1 MYNPN
6 ADLTG
11 NNKWLMECNNS
22 AGYNTLGIS
31 LIKQDIEKKGKIMDS
46 IIPASLCFQKANDS
60 WGNYNLACMM
70 ALGLIEGDIDKLHDY
85 LGLAIGFPDNHKDSL
100 IIQYLA
106 RNNAYAIINSVV
118 ENDSLSSIFVLVV
131 DKKGRRIKEFNFD
144 NRSKKD
150 IVLTELMKDI
160 FDCLKDV
167 DHLVGINIHKQLLF
181 LESKL
186 KKHGLLLDTFLY
198 RCINIEFEDI
208 EIQNK
213 DNSIYIVNRIKEIL
227 FKNSII

>member
-1 MYNPN
+1 M
-6 ADLTG
+6 
-11 NNKWLMECNNS
+11 NS
-22 AGYNTLGIS
+22 
-31 LIKQDIEKKGKIMDS
+31 
-46 IIPASLCFQKANDS
+46 CV
-60 WGNYNLACMM
+60 
-70 ALGLIEGDIDKLHDY
+70 
-85 LGLAIGFPDNHKDSL
+85 
-100 IIQYLA
+100 